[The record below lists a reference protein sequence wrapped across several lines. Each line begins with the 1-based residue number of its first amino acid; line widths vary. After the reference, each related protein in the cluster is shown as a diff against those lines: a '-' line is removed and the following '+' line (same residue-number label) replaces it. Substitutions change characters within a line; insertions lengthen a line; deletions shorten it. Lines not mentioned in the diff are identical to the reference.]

1 MKESP
6 KKIYLI
12 SDSTGELG
20 NRFTNA
26 LMTQFP
32 HDRIQFRKFNFVTDA
47 SDARK
52 IFKKITPERSV
63 LFHTIIDRKLKKTI
77 QDLSRKK
84 DMKAFDLTGPPTDF
98 LIKNLNVKP
107 EWNVTAIH
115 SIDEDY
121 QQRIEAIE
129 YTIEHD
135 DGAGSRDLKKA
146 DVVLVGPSRS
156 SKTPTSIYLATK
168 GVKVANIPLIREL
181 GEPEKLTFLENPARV
196 FAFVLSA
203 EKLREVRLKRTS
215 ELGADPPGYTD
226 LREIRKELIWVR
238 RLYDKHRWQTIDVTD
253 RAIEETAALIMK
265 RLRKL

>member
-1 MKESP
+1 
-6 KKIYLI
+6 
-12 SDSTGELG
+12 
-20 NRFTNA
+20 
-26 LMTQFP
+26 MTQFP
-32 HDRIQFRKFNFVTDA
+32 HDHIQVRKFNFVTDV
-47 SDARK
+47 SDARR
-52 IFKKITPERSV
+52 IFEKITPERSV

-77 QDLSRKK
+77 QDMSRKK
-84 DMKAFDLTGPPTDF
+84 GIETFDLTGPPTDF

-115 SIDEDY
+115 SINEDY

-135 DGAGSRDLKKA
+135 DGAGNHDLKKA

-168 GVKVANIPLIREL
+168 GVKVANIPLIKEL
-181 GEPEKLTFLENPARV
+181 GEPEKLVSLEGDARV
-196 FAFVLSA
+196 FAFELSA
-203 EKLREVRLKRTS
+203 HKLCEVRMKRAS

-238 RLYDKHRWQTIDVTD
+238 RLYEKYRWHKIDVTD
-253 RAIEETAALIMK
+253 RAIEETAALIM
-265 RLRKL
+265 RKLRNL